1 MKRHHNS
8 LLQRRRV
15 EFGGPDA
22 ARRIATPATKA
33 QATALQAGD
42 GYDWLRQ
49 IKQFQATRRGMR
61 ANRTGS

>member
-1 MKRHHNS
+1 MKRHHHS

-15 EFGGPDA
+15 EFGGADA
-22 ARRIATPATKA
+22 ARRITTPVTRA
-33 QATALQAGD
+33 QPTGLQAGD

-49 IKQFQATRRGMR
+49 IKQFQATRRVMR